1 MVSYKDLALLA
12 VSTVS
17 AQAGEWTM
25 TYDAYDSDQALDNLV
40 DVTLHVHTHTPIQDY
55 ANPATVNYSDRRE
68 GGCVGFSS
76 SYTKQTTSGSIEPW
90 VIVSSDLNDCAVM
103 DFIPA
108 SSDTVYIYMKRRVDN
123 GPVGVGYLSTRA
135 DTYDQKD
142 SETAYLSVTPERIS
156 KWKMITYDDGLLI
169 QHSSSNVGNPA
180 FSSIGWYLLAGMDA
194 GQFIDGPSGVR
205 TDLLLHDV
213 PSGQYE
219 YQTVFTIGDSDASS
233 FLAFSSLALFA
244 SAAFSLF

>member
-1 MVSYKDLALLA
+1 MVSYKDMALLA

-17 AQAGEWTM
+17 AQAGEWTI

-55 ANPATVNYSDRRE
+55 ANPATVNYNDRRE

-76 SYTKQTTSGSIEPW
+76 SYTKQTTSGAIEPW

-123 GPVGVGYLSTRA
+123 
-135 DTYDQKD
+135 
-142 SETAYLSVTPERIS
+142 
-156 KWKMITYDDGLLI
+156 
-169 QHSSSNVGNPA
+169 
-180 FSSIGWYLLAGMDA
+180 
-194 GQFIDGPSGVR
+194 
-205 TDLLLHDV
+205 
-213 PSGQYE
+213 
-219 YQTVFTIGDSDASS
+219 
-233 FLAFSSLALFA
+233 
-244 SAAFSLF
+244 